1 MPKTRRPGEDA
12 GSREELTEFGEFGQ
26 PYFRLFFVQNAW
38 KPDTNAL
45 FSGVSIL
52 W

>member
-38 KPDTNAL
+38 KPDTNAWL
-45 FSGVSIL
+45 SGVSIL